1 MKTQEFKYMIYGDS
15 ALLGE
20 LLFLAFKRIDG
31 YNDEFPIDIA
41 GREPHWGERKIRV
54 FPLDKCRFEDV
65 YEIFPKNALRECS
78 IFNLEISYSY
88 QRNGKKGYATKDV
101 YRVEL
106 SYEEEKRMLTITFTR
121 LRGLGRTFPRFL
133 VSLLQK
139 KIEEIVYEKRR
150 YRNLVIREI
159 PSPY

>member
-1 MKTQEFKYMIYGDS
+1 MKTRKFRYVVYGDP

-31 YNDEFPIDIA
+31 YRDEFPIDVA
-41 GREPHWGERKIRV
+41 GREPRWGERKIRV
-54 FPLDKCRFEDV
+54 TPLSKFRFEDAD
-65 YEIFPKNALRECS
+65 EIFPKNALRECS

-101 YRVEL
+101 YHVEL
-106 SYEEEKRMLTITFTR
+106 SYEEEKRILTIAFTR

-133 VSLLQK
+133 ASLLQK
-139 KIEEIVYEKRR
+139 KIEEIAYEKKR

-159 PSPY
+159 P